1 MRGLI
6 LLLTLFSYLHAK
18 SLKEK
23 IPDNS
28 HWEKQASFLVDN
40 SEIDVSKYKS
50 SLTGKKII
58 IFCQAQK
65 QLQI

>member
-6 LLLTLFSYLHAK
+6 LLLTLFSYLNAK

-28 HWEKQASFLVDN
+28 HWEKLASFRVDN

-50 SLTGKKII
+50 SMTGTKKKQPYLS
-58 IFCQAQK
+58 IFR
-65 QLQI
+65 LN